1 MPVNFIL
8 KAIPGSSCARK
19 EAVDIDML
27 ITSRNDDRKIME
39 SIEIISRPPSRLTS

>member
-1 MPVNFIL
+1 MSVNFIL

-27 ITSRNDDRKIME
+27 ITSTNGDRKIMQSLE
-39 SIEIISRPPSRLTS
+39 LVDLPRD